1 MGLLYTPKP
10 QCQRQVGTRP
20 TFLYNAVMIP
30 RVVLCPHNA
39 EPGEKFCHRH
49 LDTSPAQRPGLL
61 SGPAECD
68 TQASGPQVTHENM
81 PRNQE

>member
-49 LDTSPAQRPGLL
+49 LDPS
-61 SGPAECD
+61 
-68 TQASGPQVTHENM
+68 
-81 PRNQE
+81 